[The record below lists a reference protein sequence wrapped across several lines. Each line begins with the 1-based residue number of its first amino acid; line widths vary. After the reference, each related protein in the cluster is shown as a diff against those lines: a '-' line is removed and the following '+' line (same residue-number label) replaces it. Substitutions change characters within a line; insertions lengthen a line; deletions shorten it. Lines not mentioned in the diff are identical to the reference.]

1 MLNYFWAV
9 MIMIGVVYGA
19 LTGAIGAVGDAAFSS
34 AGEAIELCF
43 TMCGVMAFWVGLM
56 KVAERAGIVAGLTKV
71 IRPFVHFMFPDIPK
85 GHKAEQSISM
95 NIIANVL
102 GLGWAATP
110 AGLQAM
116 KELAELETERG
127 NLEYITDDISDG
139 KMRHSDHKKDHVD
152 AGHIKECQTAR
163 KGSLTKDHKGEPTT
177 YTKEYQTAR
186 KGSLIKDY
194 GGTMTARRKER
205 TASKEMC
212 DFLILNIS
220 SLQLI
225 PVTMIAYR
233 TQYGSEDPTAIIAP
247 AIIATFISTVAAVI
261 FCKIKK

>member
-1 MLNYFWAV
+1 MEDWCDMLNYFWAV
-9 MIMIGVVYGA
+9 MIIIGVVYGA
-19 LTGAIGAVGDAAFSS
+19 LTGNIGAVGEAAFSS
-34 AGEAIELCF
+34 AGEAVELCF

-71 IRPFVHFMFPDIPK
+71 IRPFVHFMFPDIPE

-110 AGLQAM
+110 AGLEAM
-116 KELAELETERG
+116 KGLAELEEERYH
-127 NLEYITDDISDG
+127 NLSESKSDLAHG
-139 KMRHSDHKKDHVD
+139 QRRD
-152 AGHIKECQTAR
+152 R
-163 KGSLTKDHKGEPTT
+163 KRLTRND
-177 YTKEYQTAR
+177 
-186 KGSLIKDY
+186 
-194 GGTMTARRKER
+194 
-205 TASKEMC
+205 TASDEMC

-247 AIIATFISTVAAVI
+247 AIVATFCSTLAAVI
-261 FCKIKK
+261 FCKLIRVRNK

>member
-19 LTGAIGAVGDAAFSS
+19 LTGAIGAVGEAAFSS

-56 KVAERAGIVAGLTKV
+56 KVAERAGIVSGLTKV
-71 IRPFVHFMFPDIPK
+71 IRPFVHFMFPDIPE
-85 GHKAEQSISM
+85 GHKAEQPISM

-110 AGLQAM
+110 AGLEAM
-116 KELAELETERG
+116 KELAVLEEERNHSISG
-127 NLEYITDDISDG
+127 GAPDYRDRKDDSV
-139 KMRHSDHKKDHVD
+139 HN
-152 AGHIKECQTAR
+152 
-163 KGSLTKDHKGEPTT
+163 
-177 YTKEYQTAR
+177 
-186 KGSLIKDY
+186 
-194 GGTMTARRKER
+194 ARRRQKKSMECD
-205 TASKEMC
+205 TASDEMC

-247 AIIATFISTVAAVI
+247 AIVATFCSTFAAVI
-261 FCKIKK
+261 FCKLMRVKSR

>member
-9 MIMIGVVYGA
+9 MIIIGVVYGA
-19 LTGAIGAVGDAAFSS
+19 LTGNIGAVGEAAFSS
-34 AGEAIELCF
+34 AGEAVELCF

-85 GHKAEQSISM
+85 GHKAEQPISL

-110 AGLQAM
+110 AGLEAM
-116 KELAELETERG
+116 KELSELE
-127 NLEYITDDISDG
+127 
-139 KMRHSDHKKDHVD
+139 
-152 AGHIKECQTAR
+152 
-163 KGSLTKDHKGEPTT
+163 
-177 YTKEYQTAR
+177 
-186 KGSLIKDY
+186 
-194 GGTMTARRKER
+194 KER
-205 TASKEMC
+205 NYNISNGSRGDRKRSVGNDTASNEMC

-247 AIIATFISTVAAVI
+247 AIVATFCSTLAAII
-261 FCKIKK
+261 FCKLMRMGNR

>member
-9 MIMIGVVYGA
+9 IIMIGVVYGA
-19 LTGAIGAVGDAAFSS
+19 LTGTIGAVGDAAFSS

-85 GHKAEQSISM
+85 GHKAERSISM

-116 KELAELETERG
+116 KELTELEAERG
-127 NLEYITDDISDG
+127 NLEYIADDISDG
-139 KMRHSDHKKDHVD
+139 KMRHSDHKKSHVD
-152 AGHIKECQTAR
+152 AGRT
-163 KGSLTKDHKGEPTT
+163 
-177 YTKEYQTAR
+177 
-186 KGSLIKDY
+186 
-194 GGTMTARRKER
+194 KER

-247 AIIATFISTVAAVI
+247 AIVATFISTAAAVI
-261 FCKIKK
+261 FCKIKT

>member
-9 MIMIGVVYGA
+9 MIIIGVVYGA
-19 LTGAIGAVGDAAFSS
+19 LTGNIGAVGEAAFSS
-34 AGEAIELCF
+34 AGEAVELCF

-85 GHKAEQSISM
+85 GHKAEEPISL

-110 AGLQAM
+110 AGLEAM
-116 KELAELETERG
+116 KELARLEEERNG
-127 NLEYITDDISDG
+127 NIRGGSGKMNEGMDG
-139 KMRHSDHKKDHVD
+139 KDRISKPVRVLQREHRESMEND
-152 AGHIKECQTAR
+152 
-163 KGSLTKDHKGEPTT
+163 
-177 YTKEYQTAR
+177 
-186 KGSLIKDY
+186 
-194 GGTMTARRKER
+194 
-205 TASKEMC
+205 TASNEMC

-247 AIIATFISTVAAVI
+247 AIVATFCSTLAAII
-261 FCKIKK
+261 FCKLMRMKNR

>member
-1 MLNYFWAV
+1 
-9 MIMIGVVYGA
+9 MIIIGVVYGA
-19 LTGAIGAVGDAAFSS
+19 LTGNIGAVGEAAFSS
-34 AGEAIELCF
+34 AGEAVELCF

-85 GHKAEQSISM
+85 GHKAEQSISL

-110 AGLQAM
+110 AGLEAM
-116 KELAELETERG
+116 KELAGLE
-127 NLEYITDDISDG
+127 
-139 KMRHSDHKKDHVD
+139 
-152 AGHIKECQTAR
+152 
-163 KGSLTKDHKGEPTT
+163 
-177 YTKEYQTAR
+177 
-186 KGSLIKDY
+186 
-194 GGTMTARRKER
+194 KER
-205 TASKEMC
+205 KSDFAQSMQRKRKRSFADDTASNEMC

-225 PVTMIAYR
+225 PVTIIAYR

-247 AIIATFISTVAAVI
+247 AIVATFCSTLAAVA
-261 FCKIKK
+261 FCKLMRMRSR

>member
-1 MLNYFWAV
+1 
-9 MIMIGVVYGA
+9 MIIIGVVYGA
-19 LTGAIGAVGDAAFSS
+19 LTGNIGAVGEAAFSS

-56 KVAERAGIVAGLTKV
+56 KVAEKAGIVAGLTKV

-85 GHKAEQSISM
+85 GHKAEQPISL

-110 AGLQAM
+110 AGLEAM
-116 KELAELETERG
+116 KELSELEKERNG
-127 NLEYITDDISDG
+127 SDG
-139 KMRHSDHKKDHVD
+139 Y
-152 AGHIKECQTAR
+152 
-163 KGSLTKDHKGEPTT
+163 GSN
-177 YTKEYQTAR
+177 
-186 KGSLIKDY
+186 
-194 GGTMTARRKER
+194 
-205 TASKEMC
+205 TASNEMC

-233 TQYGSEDPTAIIAP
+233 TQYGSEDPTSIIAP
-247 AIIATFISTVAAVI
+247 AIVATFCSTLAAVI
-261 FCKIKK
+261 FCKLVRIRNR

>member
-9 MIMIGVVYGA
+9 MIIIGVVYGA
-19 LTGAIGAVGDAAFSS
+19 LTGNIGAVGEAAFSS
-34 AGEAIELCF
+34 AGEAVELCF

-56 KVAERAGIVAGLTKV
+56 KVAERAGIVAGLTKF

-85 GHKAEQSISM
+85 GHKAEQPISM

-110 AGLQAM
+110 AGLEAM
-116 KELAELETERG
+116 KELARLEEERKIG
-127 NLEYITDDISDG
+127 IG
-139 KMRHSDHKKDHVD
+139 
-152 AGHIKECQTAR
+152 AGAE
-163 KGSLTKDHKGEPTT
+163 
-177 YTKEYQTAR
+177 
-186 KGSLIKDY
+186 DY
-194 GGTMTARRKER
+194 GERKDEFVHSMPR
-205 TASKEMC
+205 NRKKSLESDKASDEMC

-247 AIIATFISTVAAVI
+247 AIVATFCSTLAAVI
-261 FCKIKK
+261 FCKLMRIRNK

>member
-9 MIMIGVVYGA
+9 MIIIGVVYGA
-19 LTGAIGAVGDAAFSS
+19 LTGNIGAVGEAAFSS
-34 AGEAIELCF
+34 AGEAVELCF

-85 GHKAEQSISM
+85 GHKAEEPISL

-110 AGLQAM
+110 AGLEAM
-116 KELAELETERG
+116 KELARLEEERNG
-127 NLEYITDDISDG
+127 NIRSGSGKMNEGMDG
-139 KMRHSDHKKDHVD
+139 KDRISKPLRGLQREHRES
-152 AGHIKECQTAR
+152 
-163 KGSLTKDHKGEPTT
+163 TKND
-177 YTKEYQTAR
+177 
-186 KGSLIKDY
+186 
-194 GGTMTARRKER
+194 
-205 TASKEMC
+205 TASNEMC

-247 AIIATFISTVAAVI
+247 AIVATFCSTLAAII
-261 FCKIKK
+261 FCKLMRMKNR

>member
-19 LTGAIGAVGDAAFSS
+19 LTGNIGAVGEAAFSS
-34 AGEAIELCF
+34 AGEAVELCF

-56 KVAERAGIVAGLTKV
+56 KVAERAGIVAGLTN
-71 IRPFVHFMFPDIPK
+71 IIHPFVHFMFPDIPK

-95 NIIANVL
+95 NVIANVL

-110 AGLQAM
+110 AGLKAM
-116 KELAELETERG
+116 KELAQLEEERAG
-127 NLEYITDDISDG
+127 KFDGLSRNTYAGSGGSD
-139 KMRHSDHKKDHVD
+139 
-152 AGHIKECQTAR
+152 
-163 KGSLTKDHKGEPTT
+163 L
-177 YTKEYQTAR
+177 
-186 KGSLIKDY
+186 
-194 GGTMTARRKER
+194 ARRHRER
-205 TASKEMC
+205 KISVESDTASNEMC

-233 TQYGSEDPTAIIAP
+233 TQYGSEDPAAIIAP
-247 AIIATFISTVAAVI
+247 AIVATFCSTFVAII
-261 FCKIKK
+261 FCKLMRMRN